1 MSEAVVVAAVR
12 TAVGTFGGRL
22 KDVPAVELGA
32 TAVRAA
38 LQKAG
43 VEADAVNEVIMG
55 MIYQA
60 GLGPNPARQAA
71 VAAGVPFSVPAM
83 TINKLCG
90 SGLKAIGLAAASV
103 RAGEADMM
111 VAGGMES
118 MSRAPY
124 ALPTMRWGERL
135 GHGQMQD
142 LMILDGL
149 WDCFYDCHMGTTA
162 ENLASEYDISRAAQD
177 AFALHSQQKYA
188 AAAEG
193 GRFDDE
199 IVPVDVPQRR
209 GEPIVFD
216 VDEHPRADVTEE
228 GLAKLRP
235 AFEKEGTVTA
245 GNASGI
251 NDGAACLVVM
261 SSAAAQAKGRE
272 PMVRVVDSVSV
283 GVDPRIMGIG
293 PAPAIQKLLERNK
306 LSLDQIDLLEV
317 NEAFA
322 AQSLAVGKA
331 LDWDLDR
338 VNVNGGAI
346 ALGHPVGASGARIAV
361 TLLHEM
367 RRRSAR
373 RGIAALCI
381 GGGMGIATLF
391 ERD

>member
-1 MSEAVVVAAVR
+1 MREAVVVAAVR
-12 TAVGTFGGRL
+12 SAIGSFGGSL
-22 KDVPAVELGA
+22 KDIPAVEQGA
-32 TAVRAA
+32 TVVRAA
-38 LQKAG
+38 LQRAG
-43 VEADAVNEVIMG
+43 LEADAIDEVILG

-71 VAAGVPFSVPAM
+71 VGAGLPYAVPSM

-90 SGLKAIGLAAASV
+90 SGLKSVGLAASAV
-103 RAGEADMM
+103 RAGDAAMII
-111 VAGGMES
+111 AGGMES

-124 ALPTMRWGERL
+124 ALPTSRWGERL

-142 LMILDGL
+142 LMVLDGL
-149 WDCFYDCHMGTTA
+149 WDCFYDCHMGMTA
-162 ENLASEYDISRAAQD
+162 ENLAEEYAITRPEQD
-177 AFALHSQQKYA
+177 AFAFRSQQNYA
-188 AAAEG
+188 AALKAG
-193 GRFDDE
+193 SFRDE
-199 IVPVDVPQRR
+199 ITPIEIPQRR
-209 GEPIVFD
+209 GDPLVFD
-216 VDEHPRADVTEE
+216 VDEYPRADASEE
-228 GLAKLRP
+228 GLARLRP
-235 AFEKEGTVTA
+235 AFTEKGTVTA

-251 NDGAACLVVM
+251 NDGAVALVVM
-261 SSAAAQAKGRE
+261 AAELAQAKGIQ
-272 PMVRVVDSVSV
+272 PMARIVDTVSV

-293 PAPAIQKLLERNK
+293 PAPAIQRLLERNQ
-306 LSLDQIDLLEV
+306 LTLDQIDLLEV

-331 LDWDLDR
+331 LDWDVEK

-367 RRRSAR
+367 GRRSAR

-391 ERD
+391 EQV

>member
-1 MSEAVVVAAVR
+1 MREAVVVAAVR
-12 TAVGTFGGRL
+12 SAIGSFGGSL
-22 KDVPAVELGA
+22 KDIPAVEQGA
-32 TAVRAA
+32 TVVRAA
-38 LQKAG
+38 LQRAG
-43 VEADAVNEVIMG
+43 LEADAIDEVILG

-71 VAAGVPFSVPAM
+71 VGAGLPYAVPSM

-90 SGLKAIGLAAASV
+90 SGLKSVGLAASAV
-103 RAGEADMM
+103 RAGDAAMII
-111 VAGGMES
+111 AGGMES

-124 ALPTMRWGERL
+124 ALPTSRWGERL

-142 LMILDGL
+142 LMVLDGL
-149 WDCFYDCHMGTTA
+149 WDCFYDCHMGMTA
-162 ENLASEYDISRAAQD
+162 ENLAEEYAITRPEQD
-177 AFALHSQQKYA
+177 AFAFRSQQNYA
-188 AAAEG
+188 AALKAG
-193 GRFDDE
+193 SFRDE
-199 IVPVDVPQRR
+199 ITPIEIPQRR
-209 GEPIVFD
+209 GDPLVFD
-216 VDEHPRADVTEE
+216 VDEYPRADASEE
-228 GLAKLRP
+228 GLARLRP
-235 AFEKEGTVTA
+235 AFTEKGTVTA

-251 NDGAACLVVM
+251 NDGAAALVVM
-261 SSAAAQAKGRE
+261 AAELAQAKGIQ
-272 PMVRVVDSVSV
+272 PMARIVDTVSV

-293 PAPAIQKLLERNK
+293 PAPAIQRLLERNQ
-306 LSLDQIDLLEV
+306 LTLDQIDLLEV

-331 LDWDLDR
+331 LDWDVEK

-367 RRRSAR
+367 GRRSAR

-391 ERD
+391 EQV